1 MAARDA
7 VFFHFKNAETMKDEI
22 IINEVK
28 FVCPQEDGQIFV
40 PIKPLCEALG
50 IDNKNQQDTIKNHPI
65 WGSTVV
71 LKTTVGGDEKQREM
85 LCIPLKYTFG
95 WLMGIDARSVKPE
108 AYDSV
113 IRYQEAAYDALY
125 DRFFLEPAM
134 QKRKLMLLLEKENA
148 ILQAELQKKE
158 LNARIK
164 EMKKELEEIKVAEP
178 KQLAMFAGQ

>member
-1 MAARDA
+1 
-7 VFFHFKNAETMKDEI
+7 MKDEI

-28 FVCPQEDGQIFV
+28 FMCPLEDGQVFV

-50 IDNKNQQDTIKNHPI
+50 IDNKSQQEAVKNHPI
-65 WGSTVV
+65 WGSTMV

-85 LCIPLKYTFG
+85 LCIPLKYAFG
-95 WLMGIDARSVKPE
+95 WLMGIDARLVKPE

-113 IRYQEAAYDALY
+113 VRYQEAAYEALY

-158 LNARIK
+158 INNRIK
-164 EMKKELEEIKVAEP
+164 EMRAELAELKVTEP
-178 KQLAMFAGQ
+178 SQLALFAG